1 MEDAAIAPPP
11 MLTSR
16 QHKLVVM
23 QNGTAVDT
31 YSLPLREHILG
42 IEPLY
47 LTLTTSTIVPS
58 MVPMQPPMVGNTA
71 TQPNPPQP
79 PPQPTPT
86 PFIVHPRKLSNPY

>member
-1 MEDAAIAPPP
+1 MSISVCITHTTNADASIAPPP

-47 LTLTTSTIVPS
+47 LTLTTTTVVPS
-58 MVPMQPPMVGNTA
+58 LVPMQPPMVG
-71 TQPNPPQP
+71 
-79 PPQPTPT
+79 
-86 PFIVHPRKLSNPY
+86 R